1 MKLAEHVTADDLLRD
16 FAVVSDACACMC
28 LAKRGHSHSF
38 SLFLL
43 QVMEDD
49 AEVFI
54 LKLWRLLIY
63 ETEAKHLGIAKSY

>member
-1 MKLAEHVTADDLLRD
+1 MSQLTTFSETLLWSVMHTCGEDPTESSRT
-16 FAVVSDACACMC
+16 
-28 LAKRGHSHSF
+28 HSF
-38 SLFLL
+38 SLSL